1 MIQPTLMSY
10 TFDTPPM
17 PVLLDSVSIKHDV
30 VLLLDT
36 FFHILIFHGEL
47 VAQWRNQGYQDK
59 EGYENFKELLEVP
72 VADAQ
77 DLLVDRFPVPRYIV
91 CDQGKSQARF
101 LLSKL
106 NPSTT
111 HMSATM
117 YGSTPGAGTGQAIFT
132 DDVSLQVF
140 MEHLKRLVCQI
151 LLCSFRVVSR
161 FTHVALSFF
170 IIFVLLGCWRSN
182 KLKLNCFIFFHVFS
196 ILSTFLLMIRSS
208 IPLFLLF

>member
-10 TFDTPPM
+10 TFDTPPQ

-30 VLLLDT
+30 ILLFDT

-47 VAQWRNQGYQDK
+47 VAQWRKQGYQEQ
-59 EGYENFKELLEVP
+59 EGYENFKELLETP

-77 DLLVDRFPVPRYIV
+77 DLLVDRFPIPRYIV
-91 CDQGKSQARF
+91 CDQGGSQARF

-111 HMSATM
+111 HMSNSI
-117 YGSTPGAGTGQAIFT
+117 YGTAPAAGAGQAIFT

-140 MEHLKRLVCQI
+140 MEHLKRLVSVMI
-151 LLCSFRVVSR
+151 
-161 FTHVALSFF
+161 
-170 IIFVLLGCWRSN
+170 
-182 KLKLNCFIFFHVFS
+182 
-196 ILSTFLLMIRSS
+196 FLLDAILTS
-208 IPLFLLF
+208 IVRLLELRQTDPTLFVFFVCSVPK

>member
-151 LLCSFRVVSR
+151 LLRSFRVVSR

-170 IIFVLLGCWRSN
+170 FIFARLLVLKQIKIILFYFFHFFDPVNFSFNDSIINPIVLLS
-182 KLKLNCFIFFHVFS
+182 
-196 ILSTFLLMIRSS
+196 
-208 IPLFLLF
+208 